1 MKYSKI
7 QNTKKQ
13 TNNSK
18 IYYFASIILVGSLIV
33 GLIVRG
39 VHNLSLSISG
49 I

>member
-1 MKYSKI
+1 MKYTKI

-33 GLIVRG
+33 GLLVGGIY
-39 VHNLSLSISG
+39 NLSLSISG